1 MGRNFIW
8 CSPRVYLGPLLFNIF
23 LCDLFI
29 IMNDVDFASY
39 EDDNTPFF
47 VANDLDE
54 VIYKLQNASKSLFQW
69 FADNQMKANP
79 DKCHFICSANV
90 KTSIMIE
97 NEQVENSN
105 CEKLLGV
112 FFDSRLAFQTH
123 MNNIYKKA
131 SQKLNAISRIT
142 PYMDFDKRK
151 LVVNAFFSSQFNYCP
166 LIWMCHNRTYNNKIN
181 RLHER
186 CLRLTYNDKQSSF
199 EELLIKD
206 NSVSVH
212 HKNLQAL
219 AIEMFKVYCKMSPEI
234 MQEVFHVNEQGQ
246 YFLRNPT
253 DFVIPTIK
261 TVNYGSESVRFL
273 GPKIWEM
280 LPDNFKN
287 KDSVESFKMAIKE
300 WKPDSCPCRLCK
312 TYVQNIDYL

>member
-1 MGRNFIW
+1 
-8 CSPRVYLGPLLFNIF
+8 
-23 LCDLFI
+23 
-29 IMNDVDFASY
+29 
-39 EDDNTPFF
+39 
-47 VANDLDE
+47 
-54 VIYKLQNASKSLFQW
+54 
-69 FADNQMKANP
+69 MKANP

-97 NEQVENSN
+97 NEQIENSN

-112 FFDSRLAFQTH
+112 FFDSRLTFQTRI
-123 MNNIYKKA
+123 NNICKKA

-151 LVVNAFFSSQFNYCP
+151 LVVNAFFSSQFNYCS

-186 CLRLTYNDKQSSF
+186 CLRLIYNDKQSFF
-199 EELLIKD
+199 EEILIKD
-206 NSVSVH
+206 NSVSVN

-219 AIEMFKVYCKMSPEI
+219 AIEMFNVYCKMSPEI

-273 GPKIWEM
+273 GPKYGKCFQIILKIKTQLKVSKW
-280 LPDNFKN
+280 LLRNGNRIRVLFV
-287 KDSVESFKMAIKE
+287 SVKCVYRI
-300 WKPDSCPCRLCK
+300 
-312 TYVQNIDYL
+312 